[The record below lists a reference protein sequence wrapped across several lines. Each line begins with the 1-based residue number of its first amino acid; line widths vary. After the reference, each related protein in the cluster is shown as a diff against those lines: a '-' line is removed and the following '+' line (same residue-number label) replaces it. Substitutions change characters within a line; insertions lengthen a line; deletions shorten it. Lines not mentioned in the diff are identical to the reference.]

1 MAEATIGSSALLSET
16 PADTLAEDVTKKL
29 SAVAME
35 EQGVAEQ
42 SVPAIAADNVDL
54 PNAVEPSDV
63 HPIMTE
69 THPNKGIRVLFL
81 SSDTGGGH
89 RASAQSLAGQFEIL
103 FPGST
108 YSLVDLATEAYLPP
122 YNSIVSYYKH
132 LSSHPSQWKLLYG
145 VTNSRFMERAVDT
158 NIKVMTV
165 MCERGIRK
173 KIKSYEP
180 DVVVSVHP
188 LQTSVPI
195 LSCAKISHETGKH
208 LPMFTVVTDL
218 GSAHSTWFAN
228 GVEKMF
234 VGSKQIYDLAKERGK
249 VPDDKLVLL
258 GLPIRHDF
266 AVEAQRLGDR
276 WSESGMQYQRTVRA
290 NLKLPATDRKTLLVM
305 GGGEGVG
312 SLLNIVDALY
322 CELTKQGI
330 HAIICVVCGRNE
342 SLQKS
347 LETRDWD
354 SVFQKYGKRKVT
366 SKTGR
371 RNFFPPLPSVFADLN
386 ACGDADISGVG
397 CIEAGGMTKS
407 LRKILSSG
415 TILHTDSSPV
425 FIPSPSTTTKVIEDA
440 KKDQKTLA
448 NATSSEEE
456 NEGSTE
462 NIPRDHSTTLP
473 PKPDHD
479 KRVMFSRSASLGPIE
494 MHEVANKADEKS
506 LEVISS
512 VDGID
517 EVASTDSDHIA
528 QSPGLVSVVGLGF
541 ITNMAEYMVAADIL
555 VSKAGPGTISEAAA
569 LSLPVMLTS
578 YLPGQE
584 EGNVDYVVEGGF
596 GAFCEDTDPQTVGEE
611 IAQWLNNDAKLKAMS
626 IAAKAKGAP
635 HAARD
640 IVQMIGDSTLKWR
653 EHNENVTRP
662 PTPESSPKGQPTATA
677 ASRTVLST

>member
-1 MAEATIGSSALLSET
+1 M
-16 PADTLAEDVTKKL
+16 
-29 SAVAME
+29 
-35 EQGVAEQ
+35 
-42 SVPAIAADNVDL
+42 
-54 PNAVEPSDV
+54 
-63 HPIMTE
+63 
-69 THPNKGIRVLFL
+69 
-81 SSDTGGGH
+81 
-89 RASAQSLAGQFEIL
+89 
-103 FPGST
+103 
-108 YSLVDLATEAYLPP
+108 
-122 YNSIVSYYKH
+122 
-132 LSSHPSQWKLLYG
+132 
-145 VTNSRFMERAVDT
+145 
-158 NIKVMTV
+158 
-165 MCERGIRK
+165 
-173 KIKSYEP
+173 
-180 DVVVSVHP
+180 
-188 LQTSVPI
+188 
-195 LSCAKISHETGKH
+195 
-208 LPMFTVVTDL
+208 
-218 GSAHSTWFAN
+218 
-228 GVEKMF
+228 
-234 VGSKQIYDLAKERGK
+234 
-249 VPDDKLVLL
+249 
-258 GLPIRHDF
+258 
-266 AVEAQRLGDR
+266 
-276 WSESGMQYQRTVRA
+276 
-290 NLKLPATDRKTLLVM
+290 
-305 GGGEGVG
+305 
-312 SLLNIVDALY
+312 LNIVDALY

-330 HAIICVVCGRNE
+330 HAVVCVVCGRNE

-354 SVFQKYGKRKVT
+354 SVFQKYGTRKVA

-407 LRKILSSG
+407 LRKIVSSG

-440 KKDQKTLA
+440 KVDQKTLA
-448 NATSSEEE
+448 NTTSSEEE

-462 NIPRDHSTTLP
+462 NIPKDQTTTLP

-479 KRVMFSRSASLGPIE
+479 KRVMFSRAASLGPIE
-494 MHEVANKADEKS
+494 MHEAANRADEKS

-517 EVASTDSDHIA
+517 EIASTDSDHIA

-596 GAFCEDTDPQTVGEE
+596 GAFCEDTDPQAVGEE
-611 IAQWLNNDAKLKAMS
+611 IAQWLTQDAKLKAMS

-662 PTPESSPKGQPTATA
+662 LTPESSPKGQQAAPA
-677 ASRTVLST
+677 ASKTLQST